1 MSSVRFVAL
10 LVLAIA
16 AAGSAFVTHLAL
28 RFQNVAVGYRV
39 QAARAEASRLRER
52 ANQLRIE
59 LAARRAPQALTETGR
74 AQLGMVEADR
84 VMTVV
89 AGGGA
94 HPARVSGRPR

>member
-1 MSSVRFVAL
+1 MSSVRFIAL

-39 QAARAEASRLRER
+39 QAARTEATHLRER
-52 ANQLRIE
+52 TNQLRIE
-59 LAARRAPQALTETGR
+59 LAARRAPQALTEMGR

-84 VMTVV
+84 VTTVV
-89 AGGGA
+89 AGAGV
-94 HPARVSGRPR
+94 HPARVSGRAR